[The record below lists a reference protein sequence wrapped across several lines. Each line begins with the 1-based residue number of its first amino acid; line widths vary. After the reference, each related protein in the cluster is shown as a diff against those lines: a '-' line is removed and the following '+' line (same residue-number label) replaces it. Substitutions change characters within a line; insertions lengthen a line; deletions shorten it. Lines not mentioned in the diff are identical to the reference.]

1 MKKFILFIVMS
12 LVFCTGFTSLTS
24 CSDRIDDELTLIRM
38 DISVID
44 SQLVAMDGLLAKY
57 DSTILNNTNEINVLK
72 NDLNTLKEDYNNLN
86 LKVNNNETAINDIKI
101 RISALEESIY
111 NLNNVLKNAVTGVIV
126 QETLDRVVGTI
137 NLPGFNPGFL
147 AAYVGENKTG
157 IPEFPINGSD
167 YNADPNGN
175 VLLAKEISGDPVW
188 NSGKNSYLINGVGNA
203 GKIYFTLNP
212 LRVDANY
219 MDFALVNSTGEESPI
234 KLSDVTPSDHLITF
248 AIGKHGNG
256 LTRGETDNMTYL
268 YEANATV
275 YPEGIEQIHFDY
287 TKFGYQNLW
296 DAGMSLSGQTQ
307 SADANAQNIFGR
319 FRYLINNIS
328 AGNTENVLN
337 GSLKII
343 QDFYNGVYSQRNKL
357 QKQALRVM
365 WDNGSNAVVSGYDI
379 TTVTIN
385 PLNYKQMYLLDQMNV
400 NWNLHN
406 FDGIVN
412 KIVNL
417 VKSKMPKVTTVD
429 VTWDTTVGK
438 LAVYD
443 TTNTL
448 IGYVELQGEGG
459 IITNLSELT
468 NSVNQI
474 LTDYGKL
481 SNVTGSGIM
490 TRVNNFLNSKT
501 ASFKAVF
508 DGRPAWRLTEPILL
522 FEAGKYGITR
532 LQQGMKFYGDDIPFI
547 MTSATEEYIVPVYM
561 KYIAVLYNG
570 KVHQSYILPGN
581 QKIAKLNIPND
592 KCEII
597 YQACD
602 YYGNVIT
609 KRYPIN

>member
-1 MKKFILFIVMS
+1 MRKFILSIVMA
-12 LVFCTGFTSLTS
+12 LMLFTGITSIIS
-24 CSDRIDDELTLIRM
+24 CSDRIDDELTVIKGN
-38 DISVID
+38 ISSID
-44 SQLVAMDGLLAKY
+44 SQLVVMDSLLAQY
-57 DSTILNNTNEINVLK
+57 DSTILNNTNEILVLK
-72 NDLNTLKEDYNNLN
+72 NNLNDLKEDYNELN
-86 LKVNNNETAINDIKI
+86 SRVNQNESDINSLKDRIITLEIAINDLSKLMK
-101 RISALEESIY
+101 SAVS
-111 NLNNVLKNAVTGVIV
+111 NVIV
-126 QETLDRVVGTI
+126 QETLDCVVGTI

-157 IPEFPINGSD
+157 MPEFPINGSD

-175 VLLAKEISGDPVW
+175 VLLAKEIVGDPVW

-212 LRVDANY
+212 LRVDATY
-219 MDFALVNSTGEESPI
+219 MDFALVNSTGEESAI
-234 KLSDVTPSDHLITF
+234 KLSDVKASDHLITF

-256 LTRGETDNMTYL
+256 MTRGETDNMTYL

-275 YPEGIEQIHFDY
+275 YPEDIERIHFDY

-296 DAGMSLSGQTQ
+296 DAGKSLSGETQ
-307 SADANAQNIFGR
+307 SADANAQNLFGR
-319 FRYLINNIS
+319 FRYIVNNVS
-328 AGNTENVLN
+328 SGNTENVLN
-337 GSLKII
+337 GSLKLI
-343 QDFYNGVYSQRNKL
+343 QDFYNGIYSQRNKL

-385 PLNYKQMYLLDQMNV
+385 PLNYKQMYLLDKMNI
-400 NWNLHN
+400 NWNLHS

-412 KIVNL
+412 KIVDL
-417 VKSKMPKVTTVD
+417 VKSKMPNVSTVN
-429 VTWDTTVGK
+429 VTWDTTAGK

-443 TTNTL
+443 NLGTL
-448 IGYVELQGEGG
+448 IGYVELQGEKG

-468 NSVNQI
+468 NSVNEI
-474 LTDYGKL
+474 IRDYGKL
-481 SNVTGSGIM
+481 TNTTGSGIM
-490 TRVNNFLNSKT
+490 TRVNNFLNTKT
-501 ASFKAVF
+501 ASLKAAF

-522 FEAGKYGITR
+522 FEAGKYGITT
-532 LQQGMKFYGDDIPFI
+532 LKQGMKFYGDDIPFI

-570 KVHQSYILPGN
+570 KVKQSYILSGN
-581 QKIAKLNIPND
+581 QKIAKLSIPND
-592 KCEII
+592 KCEIV